1 MRDEAFNITKSPKHD
16 GYQRGLS
23 LMACKCFDKKT
34 SGTRANKFAGCGVKN
49 ENMSKKEMASELH
62 KLIIR
67 KFKKRKVYSSFID
80 NI

>member
-1 MRDEAFNITKSPKHD
+1 
-16 GYQRGLS
+16 
-23 LMACKCFDKKT
+23 MAYKCFDKKA

-49 ENMSKKEMASELH
+49 ENMSKKEMALELH

-67 KFKKRKVYSSFID
+67 KFRKRKVYSSFID